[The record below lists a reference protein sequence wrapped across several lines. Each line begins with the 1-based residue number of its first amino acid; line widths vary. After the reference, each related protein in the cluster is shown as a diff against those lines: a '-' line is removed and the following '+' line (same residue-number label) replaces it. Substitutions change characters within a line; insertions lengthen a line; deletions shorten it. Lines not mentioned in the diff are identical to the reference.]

1 MPQYRVGKDGVLIIQ
16 PDGGRFS
23 LPPGTVLDEIPE
35 GYEGKLEV
43 IVETKQEHGYADKMI
58 RTAEDKATPARR
70 PDPRLSNCVLEGGRQ
85 KHYPAEDK

>member
-1 MPQYRVGKDGVLIIQ
+1 MPQYRVSKEGVVIIL
-16 PDGGRFS
+16 PDGARYS
-23 LPPGTVLDEIPE
+23 LPPGAVLDELPDR
-35 GYEGKLEV
+35 YEGKLEL
-43 IVETKQEHGYADKMI
+43 IQETKQEHGYADKMI